1 MWRKGKKERKKQR
14 DGQER
19 RELAVRQI
27 EMSTR
32 ERAGGRRASVRSVV
46 SAVLVQHLETTA
58 GCGCQEKRNS
68 SYIYIYIVPCSPVAV
83 SKKHQFILKF

>member
-32 ERAGGRRASVRSVV
+32 ERGGEEGEREERRFSSF
-46 SAVLVQHLETTA
+46 SAAL
-58 GCGCQEKRNS
+58 GDNS
-68 SYIYIYIVPCSPVAV
+68 RLWLPR
-83 SKKHQFILKF
+83 KEE